1 MLRNGQPLCSLFRK
15 SSAAVTCIS
24 TIGINDDLTTGQTCI
39 SVWSADYETSGRIDK
54 EFGIS
59 IDQLLWK
66 DRIKDIFLN
75 ILMDLFL
82 GNVLIM
88 LVDKTTASSLFGFP
102 ASSYSTETCVF
113 PSGRR

>member
-1 MLRNGQPLCSLFRK
+1 M
-15 SSAAVTCIS
+15 TCIS

-75 ILMDLFL
+75 ILMDLLL
-82 GNVLIM
+82 GNVLFM
-88 LVDKTTASSLFGFP
+88 L
-102 ASSYSTETCVF
+102 
-113 PSGRR
+113 GR